1 MKKAIIFLVSL
12 ISVGILLFHIRA
24 RKIKYGLAGRYPSLA
39 LLGQIKKG
47 HI

>member
-12 ISVGILLFHIRA
+12 ISVGVLLLHIRA
-24 RKIKYGLAGRYPSLA
+24 YNVKSGLASRYPGLS